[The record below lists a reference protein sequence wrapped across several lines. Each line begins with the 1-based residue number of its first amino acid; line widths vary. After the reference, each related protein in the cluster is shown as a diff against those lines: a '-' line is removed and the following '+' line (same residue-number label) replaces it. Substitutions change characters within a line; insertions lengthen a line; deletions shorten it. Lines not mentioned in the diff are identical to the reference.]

1 MKGDEGE
8 RKSKEREISFP
19 GKKDAI
25 FATAALRPVKSN
37 FPLIFMLTYISYFR
51 SSCKTILS
59 FCFLRNKGGPLDVK
73 NTQFLR
79 K

>member
-25 FATAALRPVKSN
+25 FATAALQPVKSN
-37 FPLIFMLTYISYFR
+37 FYAHLHFIFQEQL
-51 SSCKTILS
+51 
-59 FCFLRNKGGPLDVK
+59 
-73 NTQFLR
+73 
-79 K
+79 

>member
-25 FATAALRPVKSN
+25 FATAALQPVKSN
-37 FPLIFMLTYISYFR
+37 FP
-51 SSCKTILS
+51 
-59 FCFLRNKGGPLDVK
+59 
-73 NTQFLR
+73 
-79 K
+79 

>member
-1 MKGDEGE
+1 MKGKGSQKKE
-8 RKSKEREISFP
+8 KSLFLE
-19 GKKDAI
+19 KKDAI
-25 FATAALRPVKSN
+25 FATAALQPVKSN

>member
-25 FATAALRPVKSN
+25 FATSFTACQKQFSLDFYAHLH
-37 FPLIFMLTYISYFR
+37 FIFQEQL
-51 SSCKTILS
+51 
-59 FCFLRNKGGPLDVK
+59 
-73 NTQFLR
+73 
-79 K
+79 